1 MYVPVDMVWSIWGW
15 QFGTS
20 LKLPG
25 LLTYFFVTWEG
36 ISFSLFLLV
45 SDLFYQRMGWLVILS
60 GSEVNVSVFKNKTG
74 PTRRTLL
81 KVCAQIQCALYE
93 EILDAVNDVIDSECT
108 YVRQSPEFQLPMYLK
123 MRQTLFHFL
132 IEIVN
137 LCFHL

>member
-36 ISFSLFLLV
+36 NWFSLFLLV

-60 GSEVNVSVFKNKTG
+60 GSEVNVSVFLDDFAS
-74 PTRRTLL
+74 TRRALL
-81 KVCAQIQCALYE
+81 KVSAQIQCALYE
-93 EILDAVNDVIDSECT
+93 KLFDAVKDVIDSECT
-108 YVRQSPEFQLPMYLK
+108 YVRQSPEFQLMYLK